1 MQVAD
6 LLAGLWVFKRDYEQ
20 LVICSLA
27 FFKYELEYPLLLG
40 LVCIMQKKIE
50 ARLKTFG
57 MCLSG
62 ELK

>member
-1 MQVAD
+1 MLVAD

-27 FFKYELEYPLLLG
+27 FFQVRIGVSITPRSSLHYA
-40 LVCIMQKKIE
+40 KKIE